1 MLVYAR
7 DYSTK
12 EHDHRNK
19 PLFFMEHHVQ
29 MSSVTNFI
37 GFHRKHDGKLNMS
50 TALTIYIKVC
60 LQYLYLLL
68 SAKCEN
74 KKQIQIKNMFQQNST
89 SKIINQKHIELL
101 FSIANVV
108 SSY

>member
-1 MLVYAR
+1 M
-7 DYSTK
+7 
-12 EHDHRNK
+12 EHD
-19 PLFFMEHHVQ
+19 VQ

-60 LQYLYLLL
+60 LQYLLL

-74 KKQIQIKNMFQQNST
+74 KKLIQIKNMFQQNST
-89 SKIINQKHIELL
+89 ISKIINQKHLNL
-101 FSIANVV
+101 IAIF
-108 SSY
+108 YC